1 MKGNLSLG
9 IDSIMDTGAPIQD
22 EDLYLMSSVQPGESG
37 LPFVV
42 YISERQG
49 PHDVRVKVAA
59 GPKVPPFVASV
70 SVRPNVEIV
79 AGQLTNRDL
88 DLVRQ
93 WVELNREVIIDHWE
107 GKTPSSR
114 DVLNALKP
122 ISRA

>member
-1 MKGNLSLG
+1 
-9 IDSIMDTGAPIQD
+9 MDTSTTVHD
-22 EDLYLMSSVQPGESG
+22 EDLYLMSNVQPEESG

-49 PHDVRVKVAA
+49 SHDVRVKVAA

-70 SVRPNVEIV
+70 SVRPDVEVV
-79 AGQLTNRDL
+79 AGKLGNREL

-93 WVELNREVIIDHWE
+93 WIDLNRDVIIAHWD
-107 GKTPSSR
+107 GKMPSSR

-122 ISRA
+122 LPKS